1 MGLVS
6 KLITHGGRSMSV
18 AERQEKLNKLYD
30 ELNRA
35 QSGVWVDHEYVCYL
49 VCEITRLENAV

>member
-1 MGLVS
+1 
-6 KLITHGGRSMSV
+6 MSV

>member
-1 MGLVS
+1 
-6 KLITHGGRSMSV
+6 MSA

-49 VCEITRLENAV
+49 VCEITRLENVA